1 MQLLLLPAFMT
12 IRHYSLWDRR
22 RWAKITLFSVFGIS
36 YTVVAVLAVVTL
48 IDMYGESVVGRFLV
62 TRLYLTAY
70 SFATNL
76 NWQITHITT
85 LFTAP
90 VLLTRSRGQLSEFGQ
105 LW

>member
-1 MQLLLLPAFMT
+1 MQLILLQAFMT

-48 IDMYGESVVGRFLV
+48 IDMYGESAVGQLLV
-62 TRLYLTAY
+62 FQSYLTAY
-70 SFATNL
+70 SFAT

-90 VLLTRSRGQLSEFGQ
+90 VLLTRSRGQLSGFGQ